1 MVFENAYDRDR
12 HEIRKIR
19 RLHEQEQQSGLLY
32 EQAMAITIDEA
43 LFDSWWRFVEA
54 GRAHRQS
61 QSIVEVE
68 GELERTKP
76 TFDLWKQQIEGLR
89 EHSPSDFLQKCVIWR
104 MSYADYLRQTD
115 EIIRE
120 VSQDLFD
127 RLDSGFD
134 R

>member
-1 MVFENAYDRDR
+1 VVFENAYDRDR